1 MCTPVAIYVVLELQ
15 FNKLICTRRCP
26 GRSLSDGE
34 GEWRGLLVMNK
45 IYWSVKRLI
54 MLEIVLTW
62 WYSILNYLIHV
73 RVKSPTA
80 RPVSHSTST
89 PEVLS

>member
-15 FNKLICTRRCP
+15 FNKLKCTCRCP

-34 GEWRGLLVMNK
+34 GKWRGLLVMNK
-45 IYWSVKRLI
+45 IYWSVQSLVI
-54 MLEIVLTW
+54 SETVLTR
-62 WYSILNYLIHV
+62 WYGILDYLVHV

-80 RPVSHSTST
+80 RPISHGAST
-89 PEVLS
+89 PKVLG